1 MTRKY
6 TDADWTEKK
15 VKREKILREQKLEA
29 ERDYTETRKIKRD
42 LDQMFIFYR
51 LTEEDEA
58 RMEDM
63 RASQIL
69 LLAGKKSI

>member
-15 VKREKILREQKLEA
+15 VRREKILTEQKLEA
-29 ERDYTETRKIKRD
+29 ERDYVDTRSIKRD
-42 LDQMFIFYR
+42 LDHLFAYIQ
-51 LTEEDEA
+51 LAEEDEA

-63 RASQIL
+63 LHSQIM
-69 LLAGKKSI
+69 LLAGKKSL

>member
-1 MTRKY
+1 MKKN
-6 TDADWTEKK
+6 TDADLAEKK
-15 VKREKILREQKLEA
+15 VRREKILKEQKLEA

-58 RMEDM
+58 RMEDI
-63 RASQIL
+63 RHSQIL
-69 LLAGKKSI
+69 LLAGKKSL